1 MVMRTRRALLP
12 AALLAGLLLA
22 CGPLAA
28 QLVLGQYEDEAPLGT
43 WNVLGSPS
51 APSIGL
57 GVVFARLSD
66 ASISFSNPALLASL
80 PRVSA
85 CLSASYAAATLNRF
99 SLVNTGVVSTSGN
112 PGVGVIAIDHGAVAL
127 RTGEWAFALGVAAP
141 ESCARPAIVADSGGS
156 SPSYELRFDQTG
168 TFRIFHGAVSCRLFR
183 GWSVGLGLNL
193 ATGDITR
200 TTVERTESQARTVII
215 TDEKTESLRGL
226 FLNGGIAWEA
236 SERLTASLVFRS
248 SYTKRGDGVSLYR
261 YEVPEAGTDIRIDG
275 EGAVEYRQPW
285 VIGAGC
291 DYKLSQTWSFAA
303 ELAWFGWSSYR
314 VTFFDEPMARPFRD
328 VVRAG
333 GGVEYLA
340 AAPMFGGSARIPL
353 RLGVSYDPQPMSEP
367 RSAYLA
373 LTLGT
378 GLRWRALAIDVGGW
392 LGRESG
398 SGDALRSGK
407 IVLSVRTILDER
419 P

>member
-1 MVMRTRRALLP
+1 MVTGTRRTLLP
-12 AALLAGLLLA
+12 AALLAGCLA
-22 CGPLAA
+22 VASPLSA
-28 QLVLGQYEDEAPLGT
+28 QLVLGQYEDEAPLGS
-43 WNVLGSPS
+43 WNIFGSPS

-85 CLSASYAAATLNRF
+85 CLSASYAATTLNRF

-168 TFRIFHGAVSCRLFR
+168 TFRIFHGAVSRRLFK

-193 ATGDITR
+193 ARGSITR
-200 TTVERTESQARTVII
+200 TTVERTESPARTVII
-215 TDEKTESLRGL
+215 TDEKTEGLRGL

-285 VIGAGC
+285 VVGAGC
-291 DYKLSQTWSFAA
+291 AYELSDAWSFAA
-303 ELAWFGWSSYR
+303 ELAWFGWSAYR
-314 VTFFDEPMARPFRD
+314 VTSFDEPLGRTFRD
-328 VVRAG
+328 IVRAG
-333 GGVEYLA
+333 AGAEYLA
-340 AAPMFGGSARIPL
+340 RVALFGADVRLPL

-373 LTLGT
+373 VTLGT
-378 GLRWRALAIDVGGW
+378 GLRWRTLAIDVGGW
-392 LGRESG
+392 LGRERG
-398 SGDALRSGK
+398 SGDRLRSAK
-407 IVLSVRTILDER
+407 IIVSVRYIPD

>member
-1 MVMRTRRALLP
+1 MEIGPRRSILP

-22 CGPLAA
+22 YGPLAA
-28 QLVLGQYEDEAPLGT
+28 QLVMGQYEDEAPLGT

-99 SLVNTGVVSTSGN
+99 SLVNTGVVSTSGD

-127 RTGEWAFALGVAAP
+127 RTGEWGFALGVAAP
-141 ESCARPAIVADSGGS
+141 ESYARPAIVADSGDS
-156 SPSYELRFDQTG
+156 PPSYVLRFDQTG
-168 TFRIFHGAVSCRLFR
+168 TFRIFHGAVSRRLFK
-183 GWSVGLGLNL
+183 GWSIGLGLNL
-193 ATGDITR
+193 ASASLTR
-200 TTVERTESQARTVII
+200 ATVERTEAPTRTVII
-215 TDEKTESLRGL
+215 ADEKTESLRGL

-236 SERLTASLVFRS
+236 TERLTASLVFRS

-261 YEVPEAGTDIRIDG
+261 YEVPEAGTDIRIEG
-275 EGAVEYRQPW
+275 EGAVVYRQPW

-291 DYKLSQTWSFAA
+291 DYRLSETWSLVA
-303 ELAWFGWSSYR
+303 ELAWFGWSAYR
-314 VTFFDEPMARPFRD
+314 VTYFEEPLSRPFRD

-333 GGVEYLA
+333 AGAEYLA
-340 AAPMFGGSARIPL
+340 RVAFFGADVRLPL

-398 SGDALRSGK
+398 SGDALRSAK
-407 IVLSVRTILDER
+407 IVLSVRYILDER